1 MSEIDISFLQKRL
14 AELERLQHLD
24 PPRLK
29 SGSGDGTFD
38 GMEPR
43 VAKLEANV
51 EHIQKDI
58 AEIKTD
64 IRGLRDSLWSHFLIV
79 FGAIIFVALGLAGL
93 MARGFKWL

>member
-1 MSEIDISFLQKRL
+1 MTDEPNISIAFLQRK
-14 AELERLQHLD
+14 LQEANSESG
-24 PPRLK
+24 RLK
-29 SGSGDGTFD
+29 SGGGGGTSD

-43 VAKLEANV
+43 VAKLEAAV

-58 AEIKTD
+58 SEIKTD
-64 IRGLRDSLWSHFLIV
+64 IRGLRDMQWSHFLIL